1 MKPVVVAIDGPA
13 GAGKSTVSRLLARRL
28 GYRYV
33 DTGAMYRVIG
43 LLAAR
48 EGIPADD
55 AQRLAELC
63 RRTRIEFREGPDG
76 AMRVLANGED
86 VTAAIRTAEVAQ
98 WASKT
103 SAVPEVRACLVAQ
116 QREMGRDGG
125 VVMEGRDIGT
135 VVFPEAE
142 VKVFLDASALER
154 ARRRAAELHR
164 EVTEAE
170 IEKVAREI
178 AERDERD
185 RNREHAP
192 LRPAADAILVDT
204 TDRTVDEIVQMLYEV
219 VCERASA
226 RA

>member
-13 GAGKSTVSRLLARRL
+13 GAGKSTVSRMLARRL

-48 EGIPADD
+48 EGIPPDD

-76 AMRVLANGED
+76 AMHVLANGED

-204 TDRTVDEIVQMLYEV
+204 TDRTVDEIVQMLYQV

>member
-1 MKPVVVAIDGPA
+1 MRPVVVAIDGPA

-43 LLAAR
+43 LRAAR
-48 EGIPADD
+48 QGIALDD
-55 AQRLAELC
+55 GPRLAELC
-63 RRTRIEFREGPDG
+63 RSTRIEFRERPDG
-76 AMRVLANGED
+76 SIEVLANGED
-86 VTAAIRTAEVAQ
+86 VTAAIRTPEVSQ

-103 SAVPEVRACLVAQ
+103 SAVPEVRKALVEQ
-116 QREMGRDGG
+116 QRQMGREGG

-142 VKVFLDASALER
+142 VKVFLDASARER

-164 EVTEAE
+164 EVTEVE
-170 IEKVAREI
+170 IEQVAREI

-185 RNREHAP
+185 RNRTHAP
-192 LRPAADAILVDT
+192 LRAASDAIFVDT
-204 TDRTVDEIVQMLYEV
+204 TNRTVDEIVQMLYEV
-219 VCERASA
+219 VRRRAST